1 MYNTN
6 IDYNLLYNYYI
17 TENHTRKETA
27 DYFHV
32 TDASMKNTLHNYQI
46 RKSRQQLREVRKRC
60 SKEKYGVPS
69 PACNPKVIAK
79 MRATKLQRYGHSGYN
94 NIEKIRQTC
103 REKYGVD
110 NPSQIFW
117 VAKKKTQKY
126 NYNNESFDS
135 SWELALWIY
144 CEDHHEHIVH
154 WPCQFEFWYEGV
166 RHIYTPDF
174 EYEGQI
180 IDIKSDF
187 FIKNDKLICPFN
199 HQRDN
204 LYEAKHQCMK
214 EHNVIIWT
222 QKDIQ
227 KYLDYISS
235 KYGKNYLI
243 QFKKS

>member
-135 SWELALWIY
+135 S
-144 CEDHHEHIVH
+144 
-154 WPCQFEFWYEGV
+154 
-166 RHIYTPDF
+166 
-174 EYEGQI
+174 
-180 IDIKSDF
+180 
-187 FIKNDKLICPFN
+187 
-199 HQRDN
+199 
-204 LYEAKHQCMK
+204 
-214 EHNVIIWT
+214 
-222 QKDIQ
+222 
-227 KYLDYISS
+227 
-235 KYGKNYLI
+235 
-243 QFKKS
+243 